1 MDLLQQHFSTKAVA
15 ELLQHAPEVLSL
27 PLSDWHQF
35 LTSYGL
41 TNEQLW
47 KVFRWVTLTLRTLGS
62 RHAVAQHLCKVQV
75 AA

>member
-1 MDLLQQHFSTKAVA
+1 MDLLQQHFSNKAVA
-15 ELLQHAPEVLSL
+15 ELLQAAPEVLAL

-47 KVFRWVTLTLRTLGS
+47 KVLRWVTACTETPGATAGVQLCGI
-62 RHAVAQHLCKVQV
+62 AV
-75 AA
+75 